1 MEEFAKLAAGV
12 LATLLSA
19 LAAIAV
25 PMAVQYIRK
34 LGLQISAEQEAQIRS
49 TAEGAV
55 LRAEEIIEAQ
65 IKTHGTPIVRS
76 GADKLEIAATAI
88 MEKVPGV
95 TKPEA
100 EGLAKE
106 AVARV
111 GLGATDLAGKLAAAS
126 RTS

>member
-19 LAAIAV
+19 LVAIAV

-34 LGLQISAEQEAQIRS
+34 LGLQISAEQEAQVRS

-55 LRAEEIIEAQ
+55 LRAEEIIESQ
-65 IKTHGTPIVRS
+65 IKSHGTPIVRS

-88 MEKVPGV
+88 MEKLPGV

-100 EGLAKE
+100 EDLAKE

>member
-1 MEEFAKLAAGV
+1 MEQFADLAAGV

-25 PMAVQYIRK
+25 PIAVQYIRK
-34 LGLQISAEQEAQIRS
+34 LGLQISAEQEAQIRT

-95 TKPEA
+95 TRPEA
-100 EGLAKE
+100 EAIATE

-126 RTS
+126 RDS